1 MNNAYERQIIA
12 RYEREVRDIPQ
23 PDTYATWQSNIGP
36 AIMLG
41 AIGVGFLGIVGL
53 GIYVVV
59 RLVLR

>member
-1 MNNAYERQIIA
+1 MNARERDIIA

-23 PDTYATWQSNIGP
+23 PDKYATWQSNVGP

-41 AIGVGFLGIVGL
+41 AVGVGFLAIVGF
-53 GIYVVV
+53 GIAFVV